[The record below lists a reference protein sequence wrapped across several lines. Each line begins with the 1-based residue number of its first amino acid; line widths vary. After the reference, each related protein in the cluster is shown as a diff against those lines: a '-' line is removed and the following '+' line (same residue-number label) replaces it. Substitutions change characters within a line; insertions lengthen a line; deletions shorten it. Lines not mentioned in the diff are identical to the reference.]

1 MYKQFKRA
9 AAAAFVVTAMMAP
22 CTMPF
27 AVANAASA
35 KYVQSD
41 NVLQAGSVIPATLLT
56 QVTSDNLN
64 ADVVAIVRQNV
75 YDSVTGNNILI
86 PAGTKLIGHPEGYSG
101 TRINLSFYRMIL
113 PDGNSISLPDQ
124 SAVTGTGFAGVKDK
138 HSGHSWQK
146 FKGAL
151 SGALLSGALIGVTS
165 KNTDK
170 SGDRSYGQEAMTGAA
185 TDLIQNIT
193 SSTKNHEEIKS
204 TTTIRIG
211 YQFNILLN
219 ADVAIQPWEE

>member
-1 MYKQFKRA
+1 VYKKLKRA
-9 AAAAFVVTAMMAP
+9 AVAAFVATAIIAP
-22 CTMPF
+22 STVPF
-27 AVANAASA
+27 TVANAASA
-35 KYVQSD
+35 RYIQSD
-41 NVLQAGSVIPATLLT
+41 TVLQAGSVIPATLLT

-193 SSTKNHEEIKS
+193 SSTKNREEIKS

>member
-1 MYKQFKRA
+1 M
-9 AAAAFVVTAMMAP
+9 VP
-22 CTMPF
+22 CTIPF
-27 AVANAASA
+27 AVANAASV

-113 PDGNSISLPDQ
+113 PDGTSIALPDQ

-146 FKGAL
+146 F
-151 SGALLSGALIGVTS
+151 
-165 KNTDK
+165 
-170 SGDRSYGQEAMTGAA
+170 
-185 TDLIQNIT
+185 
-193 SSTKNHEEIKS
+193 
-204 TTTIRIG
+204 
-211 YQFNILLN
+211 
-219 ADVAIQPWEE
+219 

>member
-101 TRINLSFYRMIL
+101 TRNNLSFYRRIL
-113 PDGNSISLPDQ
+113 PDGTSIALTDQ

-165 KNTDK
+165 KNTDNA
-170 SGDRSYGQEAMTGAA
+170 GDRSYGQEAMTGAA

-193 SSTKNHEEIKS
+193 SSTKNRDEIKS

-219 ADVAIQPWEE
+219 ADVVIQPWEE

>member
-22 CTMPF
+22 CTIPF

-64 ADVVAIVRQNV
+64 ADVIAIVRQNV

-113 PDGNSISLPDQ
+113 PDGTSIALPDQ

-146 FKGAL
+146 FN
-151 SGALLSGALIGVTS
+151 GALIGVTS
-165 KNTDK
+165 KNTDNA
-170 SGDRSYGQEAMTGAA
+170 GDRSYGQEAMTGAA

-193 SSTKNHEEIKS
+193 SSTKNRDEIKS

-219 ADVAIQPWEE
+219 ADVVIQPWEE